1 MSARDTGAIQRQV
14 KLEPRGRVFSHAEA
28 TRLFSQA
35 LTTCG
40 DAQQVVIDL
49 SGAEDATT
57 SAFAKLVLLRRLLLR
72 CGRDLCLTNLRDRA
86 AGLFEV
92 NRLGDVLP
100 CA

>member
-1 MSARDTGAIQRQV
+1 MSARDTISIKRQV
-14 KLEPRGRVFSHAEA
+14 KLVPLGRVFSHAEA
-28 TRLFSQA
+28 SRLFSQA
-35 LTTCG
+35 LTCG

-49 SGAEDATT
+49 CGAEDATT

-86 AGLFEV
+86 AGLFQV

-100 CA
+100 TA

>member
-1 MSARDTGAIQRQV
+1 MSARDTISIKRQV
-14 KLEPRGRVFSHAEA
+14 KLVPLGRVFSHAEA
-28 TRLFSQA
+28 ARLFSQA
-35 LTTCG
+35 LTCG

-49 SGAEDATT
+49 RGADDATT

-86 AGLFEV
+86 AGLFQV

-100 CA
+100 TA

>member
-1 MSARDTGAIQRQV
+1 MSARDTSAICRQV
-14 KLEPRGRVFSHAEA
+14 KLAPSGRVFSHAEA

-35 LTTCG
+35 LSHRE
-40 DAQQVVIDL
+40 AQQVVIDL
-49 SGAEDATT
+49 RGAEDATT

-72 CGRDLCLTNLRDRA
+72 CGRDLCLTNLHDRA

-100 CA
+100 IA

>member
-1 MSARDTGAIQRQV
+1 MSARDTKAIGRQV
-14 KLEPRGRVFSHAEA
+14 KLVPRGRVFSHAEA
-28 TRLFSQA
+28 SRLFSQA
-35 LTTCG
+35 LARG

-49 SGAEDATT
+49 RGAEDATT

-72 CGRDLCLTNLRDRA
+72 RGRDLCLTNLHDRA

-100 CA
+100 TA